1 MVRVGA
7 TTWHSYVTSHSKDK
21 VRVLVQK
28 DEKLMFSLTSIFAPK
43 YFICVFHIF
52 LFFFE
57 NRRKIVGKMRK
68 LNLFQNTF
76 ESTSRDYYLVKSVT
90 VCIFPFCLISIFIE
104 VVVLLYLLSAS
115 FFPCYHR
122 KTTAS

>member
-7 TTWHSYVTSHSKDK
+7 TTWHSYVTCHSKDK

-52 LFFFE
+52 LFFLKIDRKCRE
-57 NRRKIVGKMRK
+57 N
-68 LNLFQNTF
+68 
-76 ESTSRDYYLVKSVT
+76 E
-90 VCIFPFCLISIFIE
+90 
-104 VVVLLYLLSAS
+104 
-115 FFPCYHR
+115 
-122 KTTAS
+122 KTEFVPK